1 MAKIHVALHTIQ
13 KDMPT
18 LEKNGIGPQTQGGY
32 KFLSVDDVLKA
43 VRPLLDE
50 HGVFVHAEL
59 LDHGFHYNP
68 AALKEDGRVPRESIQ
83 AWVKY
88 AFHFVAVEDGSE
100 IVTTVIGEGIDT
112 QDKAVRKATTS
123 AWKIALIQT
132 FSLVTGEL
140 DPDAQDGAHAAQETA
155 PAPTQ
160 SKITKAAGGAKASA
174 PAAGKSEVSQIQN
187 EIRDYAKDVASSTGV
202 PATYYQAVGKR
213 LFPDAGASWMTDAPS
228 LSKVL
233 AELKAGATE

>member
-1 MAKIHVALHTIQ
+1 MAKIHVALHAIQ

-18 LEKNGIGPQTQGGY
+18 LEKNGIGPQTQGSY

-100 IVTTVIGEGIDT
+100 VVTTVIGEGIDT

-140 DPDAQDGAHAAQETA
+140 DPDAQDGAHAAQESA

-160 SKITKAAGGAKASA
+160 SKISKAAGTTRT
-174 PAAGKSEVSQIQN
+174 AAATGKSEVPQLQN
-187 EIRDYAKDVASSTGV
+187 EIREYAKDVAGSTGV
-202 PATYYQAVGKR
+202 TATYYQAVGKR
-213 LFPDAGASWMTDAPS
+213 LFPDAGASWMTDAAS
-228 LSKVL
+228 LAKVL
-233 AELKAGATE
+233 AELKTGVTE